1 MELQFHE
8 NKIFAMKALLFFLLI
23 NIVNTNYTADENNN
37 FEQLYL
43 KNIKHKTLKAIAIV
57 ETNDGKNLNHKILPN
72 LSFAIGKYGLM
83 PDTIKY
89 IIKNDKHFTAFNF
102 LLNSDNK
109 AMAVFCNKNKK
120 ITEDFAFAYYDMVV
134 KELNTVDPAYIGYA
148 WLNGIYGTKKILR
161 KNVTK
166 HWHVKK
172 ILVAF
177 NNI

>member
-1 MELQFHE
+1 MELWFRE
-8 NKIFAMKALLFFLLI
+8 NNEIVMKTLLIFLLI
-23 NIVNTNYTADENNN
+23 NIVSVNSTADEKTN

-43 KNIKHKTLKAIAIV
+43 KNIKNKTLKAIAIV

-89 IIKNDKHFTAFNF
+89 IIKNDRRFTAFNF
-102 LLNSDNK
+102 LLNSNNK
-109 AMAVFCNKNKK
+109 AIAAFLNKNKK
-120 ITEDFAFAYYDMVV
+120 VTEDFAFSYYDMVV

-148 WLNGIYGTKKILR
+148 WLNGIYGTKKILK

-172 ILVAF
+172 ILIAF
-177 NNI
+177 NSI